1 MSPAFLTAEE
11 QKDNALRSLCPLH
24 IEGASR
30 TGGVRGDGPFSR
42 AQEHQN
48 QPLGTGRLLV
58 PGESLSQPVLTM
70 SRAPTSSTGPGKCQ
84 EQDAHLPPR
93 AHSRA
98 AWQDTSAG
106 GRDTCCTPRDTRQP
120 WLCSVGQG
128 GRWHCP
134 PADTRAPRGGSRLC
148 TTELTCQELRWK
160 GEECGVPR
168 SLVLSIRAPWAWRDT
183 PGHPSTLQ
191 LISSSTSS
199 PQQPCTEL
207 GGSKGSDN
215 DGNIPN
221 EVRRPR
227 ASPPPR

>member
-1 MSPAFLTAEE
+1 M
-11 QKDNALRSLCPLH
+11 CPLH
-24 IEGASR
+24 IQGASR
-30 TGGVRGDGPFSR
+30 AGGVRGDGPFSR

-48 QPLGTGRLLV
+48 QPLGTSRLLV

-70 SRAPTSSTGPGKCQ
+70 SRAPTSFTGPGKCQ

-93 AHSRA
+93 AHRRA

-106 GRDTCCTPRDTRQP
+106 GRDACCTPRDTRQP

-128 GRWHCP
+128 GWRHCP

-148 TTELTCQELRWK
+148 TTELMCQELGWK
-160 GEECGVPR
+160 GAECGVPR
-168 SLVLSIRAPWAWRDT
+168 SLL
-183 PGHPSTLQ
+183 HPSTLGMAGHPWTPQ
-191 LISSSTSS
+191 HLAAHLLQHLIPT
-199 PQQPCTEL
+199 TAL
-207 GGSKGSDN
+207 HRTRGRKGSDN